1 MRKMKGF
8 KGENTNFKIDF
19 KVLKRIFSYMFDY
32 KIRLFIIAVTTVF
45 ASLTG
50 IIGTAFLKTVID
62 KYIEPL
68 TKNYDLE
75 LVNGFIHILLI
86 IAVIYLIGSICSYL
100 SGRLTVTVVARS
112 LYKIRTDLFNKM
124 ENLSIEYFDSYK
136 HGELMSLYTND
147 IDALRE
153 MLTQTFSTYIS
164 ALISII
170 GTFSMMFYYSWQLT
184 LITIFVLFISLF
196 FAKKIAKKSSVYFTE
211 QQNELAKLNG
221 FIEEI
226 VEGQKVV
233 KVFCHEELSKND
245 FQKVNDKLYEVST
258 KATTFAS
265 ILFPVLI
272 NLLNINYILV
282 AIIGSIFITKSIISI
297 GILIPFI
304 VYTRAIIDPIIELA
318 DQLTNILTALAGA
331 KRIFEVI
338 DKDTEIDDGKIT
350 FENDKKVDG
359 RIEFSNVTF
368 SYKNGENTLKSIN
381 LKANKGE
388 KVALVG
394 STGAGKTTIISILN
408 RFYDIQ
414 GGKITFDDID
424 IKDIKKSDLRKMFSM
439 VLQDTHLFTDT
450 IMENIRYGR
459 LEAMDEEV
467 FEAAKLANADKF
479 ILNLPNGYKTILTGD
494 ATNLS
499 QGERQLLA
507 IARAIISNRPVLIL
521 DEATS
526 SIDTRTEKL
535 IEDAMNNLIKNKTV
549 FIIAHRLSTIR
560 NSDKIVVLEH
570 GEIIEQ
576 GSHDEL
582 LKNKGR
588 YYELC
593 NGLSELE

>member
-1 MRKMKGF
+1 
-8 KGENTNFKIDF
+8 
-19 KVLKRIFSYMFDY
+19 MFDY

>member
-245 FQKVNDKLYEVST
+245 FQ
-258 KATTFAS
+258 
-265 ILFPVLI
+265 
-272 NLLNINYILV
+272 
-282 AIIGSIFITKSIISI
+282 
-297 GILIPFI
+297 
-304 VYTRAIIDPIIELA
+304 
-318 DQLTNILTALAGA
+318 
-331 KRIFEVI
+331 
-338 DKDTEIDDGKIT
+338 
-350 FENDKKVDG
+350 
-359 RIEFSNVTF
+359 
-368 SYKNGENTLKSIN
+368 
-381 LKANKGE
+381 
-388 KVALVG
+388 
-394 STGAGKTTIISILN
+394 
-408 RFYDIQ
+408 
-414 GGKITFDDID
+414 
-424 IKDIKKSDLRKMFSM
+424 
-439 VLQDTHLFTDT
+439 
-450 IMENIRYGR
+450 
-459 LEAMDEEV
+459 
-467 FEAAKLANADKF
+467 
-479 ILNLPNGYKTILTGD
+479 
-494 ATNLS
+494 
-499 QGERQLLA
+499 
-507 IARAIISNRPVLIL
+507 
-521 DEATS
+521 
-526 SIDTRTEKL
+526 
-535 IEDAMNNLIKNKTV
+535 
-549 FIIAHRLSTIR
+549 
-560 NSDKIVVLEH
+560 
-570 GEIIEQ
+570 
-576 GSHDEL
+576 
-582 LKNKGR
+582 
-588 YYELC
+588 
-593 NGLSELE
+593 

>member
-8 KGENTNFKIDF
+8 KGDNTNFKIDF
-19 KVLKRIFSYMFDY
+19 KILKRVFSYMFDY

-68 TKNYDLE
+68 TKNYNLE

-86 IAVIYLIGSICSYL
+86 IAIIYLIGSICSYL

-147 IDALRE
+147 IDTLRE

-196 FAKKIAKKSSVYFTE
+196 FSRKIAKKSSVYFTE

-245 FQKVNDKLYEVST
+245 FQKINNNLCEVST

-265 ILFPVLI
+265 ILFPVLA
-272 NLLNINYILV
+272 NLLSINYILV

-304 VYTRAIIDPIIELA
+304 VYTRAIIDPIMELA
-318 DQLTNILTALAGA
+318 DQLPGILSALAGA

-338 DKDTEIDDGKIT
+338 DKDVEIDNGKIT
-350 FENDKKVDG
+350 FENNKKVDG
-359 RIEFSNVTF
+359 RIEFNNVTF

-414 GGKITFDDID
+414 EGKITFNDID
-424 IKDIKKSDLRKMFSM
+424 VKDIKKSDLRKMFSM

-459 LEAMDEEV
+459 LEATDEEV

-479 ILNLPNGYKTILTGD
+479 ISNLPNGYKTILTDD

-499 QGERQLLA
+499 QGERQLLS
-507 IARAIISNRPVLIL
+507 IARAIISDRPVLIF

-526 SIDTRTEKL
+526 SVDTRTEKL
-535 IEDAMNNLIKNKTV
+535 IEDAINNLIKNKTV

-576 GSHDEL
+576 GNHDEL

>member
-1 MRKMKGF
+1 MQKIKGF
-8 KGENTNFKIDF
+8 KGDSVNFKIDF
-19 KVLKRIFSYMFDY
+19 KILKRVFSYMFDY
-32 KIRLFIIAVTTVF
+32 KIRLFIITVTTVIT
-45 ASLTG
+45 SLTG

-68 TKNYDLE
+68 ARNYNLE

-86 IAVIYLIGSICSYL
+86 IAIIYIVGAICSYL

-164 ALISII
+164 AIISII

-196 FAKKIAKKSSVYFTE
+196 FAKKIAKKSSIYFTE

-245 FQKVNDKLYEVST
+245 FQKINNKLYEVST

-265 ILFPVLI
+265 ILFPVLV
-272 NLLNINYILV
+272 NLLNINYVLI

-297 GILIPFI
+297 GILVPFI

-318 DQLTNILTALAGA
+318 DQLTNVLTALAGA

-338 DKDTEIDDGKIT
+338 DKNTEIDDGKIT
-350 FENDKKVDG
+350 FEDNKEIDG
-359 RIEFSNVTF
+359 KIEFNNVTF
-368 SYKNGENTLKSIN
+368 SYKNGENNLKSIN
-381 LKANKGE
+381 LRANKGE
-388 KVALVG
+388 KIALVG

-414 GGKITFDDID
+414 DGKITFDDID
-424 IKDIKKSDLRKMFSM
+424 IKDIKKSSLRKMFSM

-450 IMENIRYGR
+450 IMENIRYGK
-459 LEAMDEEV
+459 LEATDEEV
-467 FEAAKLANADKF
+467 LEAARLANADKF
-479 ILNLPNGYKTILTGD
+479 ISNLPNGYNTILTAD

-535 IEDAMNNLIKNKTV
+535 IENAMNNLIKNKTV
-549 FIIAHRLSTIR
+549 FIIAHRLSTVR
-560 NSDKIVVLEH
+560 NSDKIVVLEN

-576 GSHDEL
+576 GSHIEL

-593 NGLSELE
+593 SGLSELE

>member
-1 MRKMKGF
+1 M
-8 KGENTNFKIDF
+8 
-19 KVLKRIFSYMFDY
+19 IF
-32 KIRLFIIAVTTVF
+32 
-45 ASLTG
+45 
-50 IIGTAFLKTVID
+50 
-62 KYIEPL
+62 
-68 TKNYDLE
+68 
-75 LVNGFIHILLI
+75 
-86 IAVIYLIGSICSYL
+86 
-100 SGRLTVTVVARS
+100 
-112 LYKIRTDLFNKM
+112 
-124 ENLSIEYFDSYK
+124 
-136 HGELMSLYTND
+136 
-147 IDALRE
+147 
-153 MLTQTFSTYIS
+153 
-164 ALISII
+164 
-170 GTFSMMFYYSWQLT
+170 
-184 LITIFVLFISLF
+184 
-196 FAKKIAKKSSVYFTE
+196 
-211 QQNELAKLNG
+211 
-221 FIEEI
+221 
-226 VEGQKVV
+226 
-233 KVFCHEELSKND
+233 
-245 FQKVNDKLYEVST
+245 NDKLYEVST